1 MTVMQLLT
9 SFKFRYFNLLR
20 ICHTHTLNTNDNS
33 LLHIYPNDE
42 LYVSNALCIQCWMLF
57 YLIINKILTN
67 YELCNIIVILR
78 SSIYK
83 YIVFLLIYQEKH
95 LIYRHLNSL
104 SQIYTS
110 IMMTH

>member
-1 MTVMQLLT
+1 MYT
-9 SFKFRYFNLLR
+9 
-20 ICHTHTLNTNDNS
+20 
-33 LLHIYPNDE
+33 
-42 LYVSNALCIQCWMLF
+42 MLDAILF
-57 YLIINKILTN
+57 IINKILTN

-83 YIVFLLIYQEKH
+83 YIVFYSFIKKNIF
-95 LIYRHLNSL
+95 IYRHLNSL

>member
-42 LYVSNALCIQCWMLF
+42 LYMLVMP
-57 YLIINKILTN
+57 YVYNVGC
-67 YELCNIIVILR
+67 Y
-78 SSIYK
+78 SI
-83 YIVFLLIYQEKH
+83 
-95 LIYRHLNSL
+95 
-104 SQIYTS
+104 
-110 IMMTH
+110 